1 VARKPGTT
9 GTPPQP
15 RSPRPAPKA
24 DRESV
29 SVRKIHNGYITTRLG
44 TKDGAFFKHESYSRS
59 QPVVSATAPKPKRA
73 PARDDEV
80 GFLNR
85 RQ

>member
-1 VARKPGTT
+1 M
-9 GTPPQP
+9 PPKAA
-15 RSPRPAPKA
+15 APKA

-59 QPVVSATAPKPKRA
+59 QPVVSATAPKPKPRA